1 MPLDSPGES
10 PAIRTAPGNLAIDTL
25 FAPAAR
31 HPERIALL
39 AGDEP
44 YSYAEVA
51 SRTASFAARL
61 AGCGIGEGDR
71 VVIALPDSPDF
82 VAAFFG
88 TLYLGA
94 VAVPVAAGASPE
106 EMDHLVRTTEAR
118 LIVVHSSSATP
129 RPTGLAVL
137 EADSPK
143 NSGNAP
149 ELVPAAAALL
159 APEALAYLLFS
170 SGSTGRAK
178 GIPHRHVDLLHC
190 ARAFADGVMG
200 YRPDDVV
207 LCVPK
212 LSFGYALG
220 CNLVFPLL
228 AGSTAILLES
238 TPTDEVLAAAAERH
252 APTIFIGQP
261 RNLVGMIEAGAAGPY
276 GRLRMAV
283 VAGEK
288 LSPALAQ
295 RWAEAF
301 PDVPL
306 LDGYGTTEA
315 NAIFI
320 SNTPAESRSGSVG
333 RLLPGYEVRIAR
345 DDGETPVASGEVG
358 ELWFRGPS
366 ACLEYWNNPAAT
378 ADRIRGGWI
387 RTGDLFS
394 CDSDGYFFMHGRVDD
409 MLKVGCGEWVSP
421 VAVEAAIQTDARV
434 AECAVTGQPDEHG
447 VIQLKASVL
456 PVAGTRPTP
465 TLRAAIVQAVAD
477 AFPQRPSHRLHAVEF
492 VSSFPRTLTGKIDR
506 QRLHSH
512 SQTEFGYQC

>member
-1 MPLDSPGES
+1 MPLDSPRES
-10 PAIRTAPGNLAIDTL
+10 AAVRTTPGNLAIDAL

-31 HPERIALL
+31 HPERTALL
-39 AGDEP
+39 AGDSR
-44 YSYAEVA
+44 YSYAEMA

-71 VVIALPDSPDF
+71 VVIALPDSPAF

-94 VAVPVAAGASPE
+94 VAVPVAAGASAE
-106 EMDHLVRTTEAR
+106 EIAHLIRTTEAR
-118 LIVVHSSSATP
+118 LIVVPSSSATP
-129 RPTGLAVL
+129 APAGISVL
-137 EADSPK
+137 EADAPQHA
-143 NSGNAP
+143 GDAP
-149 ELVPAAAALL
+149 ELVPPAAALL

-170 SGSTGRAK
+170 SGSTGQPK

-190 ARAFADGVMG
+190 ARAYAEPVIG

-220 CNLVFPLL
+220 CNLVFPLT
-228 AGSTAILLES
+228 AGSAAILLEP
-238 TPTDEVLAAAAERH
+238 TPTDAVLAAAAERH

-288 LSPALAQ
+288 LSPALAR
-295 RWAEAF
+295 RWAETF
-301 PDVPL
+301 PQVPL

-320 SNTPAESRSGSVG
+320 SNTPAESRPGSLG

-345 DDGETPVASGEVG
+345 DDGETLADPGEVG

-366 ACLEYWNNPAAT
+366 ACREYWNNPIAT
-378 ADRIRGGWI
+378 ADRIRDGWI

-394 CDSDGYFFMHGRVDD
+394 CDAEGYYFMHGRVDD
-409 MLKVGCGEWVSP
+409 MLKVGCGEWVAP
-421 VAVEAAIQTDARV
+421 LAVEAAIQTDARV
-434 AECAVTGQPDEHG
+434 AECAVIGQPDEHG
-447 VIQLKASVL
+447 VIQLKAAVL
-456 PVAGTRPTP
+456 PVAGTRPTR
-465 TLRAAIVQAVAD
+465 TLRAEIIQAVAD
-477 AFPQRPSHRLHAVEF
+477 AFPERLSHRLHEVEF
-492 VSSFPRTLTGKIDR
+492 VSDFPRTLTGKIDR
-506 QRLHSH
+506 QRLRSH
-512 SQTEFGYQC
+512 SQMEFGYQC